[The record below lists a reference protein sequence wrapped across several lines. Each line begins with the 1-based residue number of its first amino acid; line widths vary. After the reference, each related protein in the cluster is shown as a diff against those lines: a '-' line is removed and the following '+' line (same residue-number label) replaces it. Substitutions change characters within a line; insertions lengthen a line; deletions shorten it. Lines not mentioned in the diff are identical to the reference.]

1 MYQTT
6 LRRVLRN
13 TTVAEQFRLGLTF
26 RRKTS
31 IAPISTYLGTL
42 YDVVKYVQAY
52 SAAAMVKSLTSP
64 SVVQFVKPFTARAS
78 CRYPPL
84 QPATK
89 PFSTSKA
96 RREEEERYGN
106 RGRDLRE
113 GTPRWKSTPARYKA
127 PVRSKPPVLN
137 NDYPVNDDQARLDK
151 AYIRV
156 LGRGGE
162 AMLTEEVKWL
172 AVTHK
177 SFDHGKRGYNDRLAF
192 LGRIALDSRPRNELT
207 NNL

>member
-1 MYQTT
+1 
-6 LRRVLRN
+6 
-13 TTVAEQFRLGLTF
+13 
-26 RRKTS
+26 
-31 IAPISTYLGTL
+31 
-42 YDVVKYVQAY
+42 
-52 SAAAMVKSLTSP
+52 MVKPFASP
-64 SVVQFVKPFTARAS
+64 SVVKSVKSFTAQAS
-78 CRYPPL
+78 CRYAPL
-84 QPATK
+84 KPVTK

-137 NDYPVNDDQARLDK
+137 NDFPVNEDPARLDK

-156 LGRGGE
+156 LGRGGG

-192 LGRIALDSRPRNELT
+192 LGRIVPDSRPRKELNQT
-207 NNL
+207 ICRQENCGFTDIIGTAAKFVYKAHSSNAGSIPAATLPTPSAGGSGRYH

>member
-1 MYQTT
+1 
-6 LRRVLRN
+6 
-13 TTVAEQFRLGLTF
+13 
-26 RRKTS
+26 
-31 IAPISTYLGTL
+31 
-42 YDVVKYVQAY
+42 
-52 SAAAMVKSLTSP
+52 MVKPLAKP

-78 CRYPPL
+78 CRYAPL
-84 QPATK
+84 QAATK

-106 RGRDLRE
+106 RGRGLRE

-137 NDYPVNDDQARLDK
+137 NDFPVNDDPAQLDK
-151 AYIRV
+151 AYVRI

-192 LGRIALDSRPRNELT
+192 LGMIATDSILRKKLIRNL
-207 NNL
+207 

>member
-1 MYQTT
+1 
-6 LRRVLRN
+6 
-13 TTVAEQFRLGLTF
+13 
-26 RRKTS
+26 
-31 IAPISTYLGTL
+31 
-42 YDVVKYVQAY
+42 
-52 SAAAMVKSLTSP
+52 MVKSLASP
-64 SVVQFVKPFTARAS
+64 SVVQSVKPFPVRAS
-78 CRYPPL
+78 CRYAPL
-84 QPATK
+84 QQATK

-137 NDYPVNDDQARLDK
+137 NDYPVNNDQGRLDK

-177 SFDHGKRGYNDRLAF
+177 SFDHGKRGYNDRLAY
-192 LGRIALDSRPRNELT
+192 LGRIALDSSSRNELT

>member
-1 MYQTT
+1 
-6 LRRVLRN
+6 
-13 TTVAEQFRLGLTF
+13 
-26 RRKTS
+26 
-31 IAPISTYLGTL
+31 
-42 YDVVKYVQAY
+42 
-52 SAAAMVKSLTSP
+52 MVKPLASP
-64 SVVQFVKPFTARAS
+64 SVVNFVKPFSPRAS
-78 CRYPPL
+78 CRYAPL

-89 PFSTSKA
+89 SFSTSYA

-127 PVRSKPPVLN
+127 PVRSKPAVLN
-137 NDYPVNDDQARLDK
+137 NDFPVNENPARLDK
-151 AYIRV
+151 AYVRV

-162 AMLTEEVKWL
+162 TMLTEEVKWL

-192 LGRIALDSRPRNELT
+192 LGMILLKLEA
-207 NNL
+207 